1 MCVHFIWMKTHNVTV
16 SLPLTCPAGAAQ
28 QQRRSLRPQGHCVIS
43 EVTNREDG
51 PLHVHVLRP
60 FALELRMRV
69 GQSHEQLVLQ
79 LQWRFSEDGGWSV
92 VQSRRPANVK
102 QSESFFVL
110 FVFLLP
116 LLTLYLTW
124 WRQNRSYLMPQF
136 FCKSSFIALV
146 TQRLWVASGPK
157 KCSYLEEDGNQKI
170 YISIKV
176 FCDPFCPNYKP
187 RNYTAFKVQEVSDPT
202 FTPRKSDLSYQRNIL

>member
-1 MCVHFIWMKTHNVTV
+1 MSPFLFPSPVQLVLLSSSAGRSALKVTV
-16 SLPLTCPAGAAQ
+16 SSV
-28 QQRRSLRPQGHCVIS
+28 RSQT
-43 EVTNREDG
+43 EKT
-51 PLHVHVLRP
+51 VLST
-60 FALELRMRV
+60 FT
-69 GQSHEQLVLQ
+69 S
-79 LQWRFSEDGGWSV
+79 SD
-92 VQSRRPANVK
+92 
-102 QSESFFVL
+102 
-110 FVFLLP
+110 P
-116 LLTLYLTW
+116 LLWNWGCVLASLMNSW
-124 WRQNRSYLMPQF
+124 CCSFSGVSLKMEAGLSYRVVALMPQF